1 MQKIYFTV
9 GPSQV
14 YPTLY
19 KHINTAIKE
28 DIFSLNH
35 RGEEFKKMFTSTTE
49 GLKKLLN
56 IPTSYQIFFVS
67 SALEGMER
75 TIQGCSDKASFHII
89 TGSFGKAWANYANQL
104 GRNVLTYNIDPT
116 QKAGLS
122 NIKVPQKAEIIC
134 ITQND
139 TSTGYWVPMDEII
152 KLKKKYPE
160 KLIAIDVVS
169 SVPYVDINFK
179 IVDIAFFS
187 VQKGFGLPAG
197 LGVIIV
203 SPKALE
209 KTEKLLKSKKVIG
222 SYHSFKNLCDKALN
236 LQTPETPNVFNIYLL
251 NSVIKDMLKIGI
263 DKIRQDMDKKAKALY
278 ELFENHHLYKPYV
291 TNKEYQSPTTAVFD
305 VKGESEKLR
314 KKLSKKGFIIGAGYG
329 DNKLNHIRIA
339 NFPAHTY
346 KDTLQ
351 LLKYLSLI

>member
-1 MQKIYFTV
+1 MKKIYFTV
-9 GPSQV
+9 GPSQI

-19 KHINTAIKE
+19 KHLNKAIKE

-35 RGEEFKKMFTSTTE
+35 RGEEFKKLFTSTTE

-56 IPTSYQIFFVS
+56 IPANFQIFFVS

-75 TIQGCSDKASFHII
+75 TIQGCSEKTSFHII
-89 TGSFGKAWANYANQL
+89 TGSFGKAWANYASQL

-116 QKAGLS
+116 QKAELS
-122 NIKVPQKAEIIC
+122 NIKIPQRAEIIC

-139 TSTGYWVPMDEII
+139 TSTGYWIPMDEII

-160 KLIAIDVVS
+160 KLVAIDVVS
-169 SVPYVDINFK
+169 SVPFVTIDYKYI
-179 IVDIAFFS
+179 DIAFFS

-197 LGVIIV
+197 LGVIIA

-209 KTEKLLKSKKVIG
+209 KTEKLLKNKSVIG
-222 SYHSFKNLCDKALN
+222 SYHSFKHLSEKALN
-236 LQTPETPNVFNIYLL
+236 LQTPETPNVLNIYLL

-263 DKIRQDMDKKAKALY
+263 NNIRQDMDKKAKALY

-291 TNKEYQSPTTAVFD
+291 ANKEFRSPTTAVFD
-305 VKGESEKLR
+305 VKGTSESLR
-314 KKLSKKGFIIGAGYG
+314 KKLSQKGFIVGAGYG
-329 DNKLNHIRIA
+329 DNKLNHIRVA

-351 LLKYLSLI
+351 LLKYIA